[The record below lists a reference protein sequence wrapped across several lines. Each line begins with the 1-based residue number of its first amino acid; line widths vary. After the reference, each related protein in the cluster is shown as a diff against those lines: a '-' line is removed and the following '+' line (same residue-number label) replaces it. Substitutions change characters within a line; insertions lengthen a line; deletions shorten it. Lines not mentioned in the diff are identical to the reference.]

1 MSHMASLMVSCI
13 ITSNTSLPILFI
25 IHAADAGKTWWPGHA
40 EHSDHCLP
48 TIPITSSN
56 LYPLH
61 PRYLISQH
69 IVILIFTLENCDNRK
84 GDWKS
89 VNRLFEGSNM
99 YSTWKCQWLY
109 LWQYWVLF
117 MQVTLVMLVIYVGHV
132 GQSICPLAVGRLPS
146 WSVGGW
152 QGLRVDPLTCTTQPH
167 NAHRHQGN
175 VLKMC
180 GPQATLG
187 ILSIPEHNFE
197 QMFLWGAGNWETLF
211 SKPTSLGRMLNGE
224 CNMICNMKILSDI
237 EKFNNPELLV
247 AECPSDAYCHRH
259 CWKD

>member
-1 MSHMASLMVSCI
+1 MSVAVLGFV
-13 ITSNTSLPILFI
+13 
-25 IHAADAGKTWWPGHA
+25 HAGH
-40 EHSDHCLP
+40 
-48 TIPITSSN
+48 
-56 LYPLH
+56 
-61 PRYLISQH
+61 
-69 IVILIFTLENCDNRK
+69 F
-84 GDWKS
+84 
-89 VNRLFEGSNM
+89 
-99 YSTWKCQWLY
+99 
-109 LWQYWVLF
+109 
-117 MQVTLVMLVIYVGHV
+117 GHV
-132 GQSICPLAVGRLPS
+132 YHICRSCWSKYLSSGCGTVAVLIC
-146 WSVGGW
+146 GGW

-175 VLKMC
+175 VLKMW